1 MVPKMWSGVPPE
13 DILTPEPALP
23 AQFKDV
29 WYRSRAISPERALVL
44 AVMWQAVIDLQKH
57 RFATRRQQQRLYWE
71 AWEWVASDDRNWAYS
86 FSNLCDMLNLN
97 PEPLRKELLSLNPKV
112 SLTSLLADSQAEV
125 EEAA

>member
-57 RFATRRQQQRLYWE
+57 RFAKRRQQQRLYWE
-71 AWEWVASDDRNWAYS
+71 AWEWVASDDRNWSYS

-112 SLTSLLADSQAEV
+112 ALTSLLADSQAEV